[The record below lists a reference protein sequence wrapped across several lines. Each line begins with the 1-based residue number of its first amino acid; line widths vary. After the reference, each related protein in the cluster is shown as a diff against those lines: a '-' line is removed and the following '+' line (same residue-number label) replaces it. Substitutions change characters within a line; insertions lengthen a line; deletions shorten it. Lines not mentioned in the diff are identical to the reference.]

1 MTNIQLCCMSVVTL
15 LTTSSSSFQSV
26 GGGVARR
33 QAAFSISSTIQQSDT
48 PDTGSS
54 NSVGRRRK
62 SPVEETEH
70 AGLVDL
76 WLDLRG
82 TSLTPEAALELW
94 SLEAGGD
101 GQDCSTAPFSRCL
114 VSPGPS
120 SHNEDVY
127 VERIE
132 GDKTWLYESSGTV
145 AVGTVVNLETDSSRP
160 VLPDPLPLMD
170 ALSSDNW
177 VLIDSRGWKKID
189 EDERVNTVLSLIEL
203 ISGGSTG
210 SEGGI
215 GLTCHSDS
223 EIVNAMMRIHSLAG
237 SRGMSC
243 VASTESGL
251 LVAGKDE
258 TPEHLKFALV
268 LPFDLKLL
276 KTAEL
281 LVSR

>member
-1 MTNIQLCCMSVVTL
+1 MTNLQLCFSAAVTLL

-26 GGGVARR
+26 GGGVAKR
-33 QAAFSISSTIQQSDT
+33 QAALSISSTIQQGDT
-48 PDTGSS
+48 PDL
-54 NSVGRRRK
+54 VGRRD
-62 SPVEETEH
+62 PTEEETEH

-94 SLEAGGD
+94 SLEGGD
-101 GQDCSTAPFSRCL
+101 GQDCSTAPFSRFI

-120 SHNEDVY
+120 AQNEDAY
-127 VERIE
+127 VEQIE
-132 GDKTWLYESSGTV
+132 GDRTWLYRSSGTV
-145 AVGTVVNLETDSSRP
+145 AVGSVLNLETDSSRP

-170 ALSSDNW
+170 ALASDNW
-177 VLIDSRGWKKID
+177 VLIDSHGWKKID
-189 EDERVNTVLSLIEL
+189 EDERLNTVLSLIEL
-203 ISGGSTG
+203 ISSGSMG

-223 EIVNAMMRIHSLAG
+223 EIVGVIQSLVG
-237 SRGMSC
+237 SRGMRC
-243 VASTESGL
+243 VTSTESGL
-251 LVAGKDE
+251 LVAGEDE
-258 TPEHLKFALV
+258 TPDHLKFALV

-281 LVSR
+281 LINI